1 MIAKSRMP
9 VHESP
14 WGNSSMKN
22 KIHCLTLLMLI
33 VCITG
38 ACSFEPD
45 MDRKK
50 FKSVAVAA
58 QAVKASLTDGA
69 SYEQFGRSLE
79 VLSGEIAALEGKAAT
94 MTEEKLLKAYTTLSE
109 VYQDGHTLWR
119 VKLEFAPFGI
129 VPEGRIY
136 VSQDVEPIV
145 FKYSFPVETHLY
157 KPTGKHWK
165 SISEDSIRI
174 IWSNADSQL
183 KIIEE
188 IANN

>member
-1 MIAKSRMP
+1 MFVFFA
-9 VHESP
+9 
-14 WGNSSMKN
+14 
-22 KIHCLTLLMLI
+22 
-33 VCITG
+33 G
-38 ACSFEPD
+38 ACTFEPD
-45 MDRKK
+45 MDRGK
-50 FKSVAVAA
+50 FKRVSGAA
-58 QAVKASLTDGA
+58 QAVKASLAAGA

-79 VLSGEIAALEGKAAT
+79 SLSGEITTLKGKAAT
-94 MTEEKLLKAYTTLSE
+94 RKEKDLLKAYTTLAE

-129 VPEGRIY
+129 VPDGRIY

-145 FKYSFPVETHLY
+145 FKYSFAVETHLY
-157 KPTGKHWK
+157 QPTGKYWK
-165 SISEDSIRI
+165 SISEDSIQI

>member
-1 MIAKSRMP
+1 MQ
-9 VHESP
+9 
-14 WGNSSMKN
+14 MKN
-22 KIHCLTLLMLI
+22 QKPVLIFLLMFVLF
-33 VCITG
+33 TG

-45 MDRKK
+45 MDRGK

-58 QAVKASLTDGA
+58 QAVKASVAAGA

-94 MTEEKLLKAYTTLSE
+94 RKEENLLKAYTTLLE

-119 VKLEFAPFGI
+119 VKLEFTPFGI

-145 FKYSFPVETHLY
+145 FKYSFPVEPHLY

-188 IANN
+188 IADN

>member
-1 MIAKSRMP
+1 
-9 VHESP
+9 
-14 WGNSSMKN
+14 MKN
-22 KIHCLTLLMLI
+22 KRPVLTLI
-33 VCITG
+33 VMCVILAG
-38 ACSFEPD
+38 ACSFETD
-45 MDRKK
+45 MDRGK
-50 FKSVAVAA
+50 FRKVSGAA

-69 SYEQFGRSLE
+69 SYAQFGRSLE
-79 VLSGEIAALEGKAAT
+79 ALSGEIAALEGKAAT
-94 MTEEKLLKAYTTLSE
+94 RKEENLLKAYTTLLE
-109 VYQDGHTLWR
+109 VYMDGYTLWR
-119 VKLEFAPFGI
+119 VKLEFTPFGI

-183 KIIEE
+183 KIIDE
-188 IANN
+188 IADN

>member
-1 MIAKSRMP
+1 
-9 VHESP
+9 
-14 WGNSSMKN
+14 MKN
-22 KIHCLTLLMLI
+22 QKHILTLLLMFVLF
-33 VCITG
+33 TG
-38 ACSFEPD
+38 ACSSEPD

-50 FKSVAVAA
+50 FKSLAGAA
-58 QAVKASLTDGA
+58 QAVKASLDAGA

-79 VLSGEIAALEGKAAT
+79 ALSGEIATLEGKAAT
-94 MTEEKLLKAYTTLSE
+94 RKEEDLLKAYTTLAE

-119 VKLEFAPFGI
+119 VKLEFALFGI

-157 KPTGKHWK
+157 KPTGKQWR

-188 IANN
+188 IAKN

>member
-1 MIAKSRMP
+1 MTAKSRMAG
-9 VHESP
+9 HKSL
-14 WGNSSMKN
+14 WGNNRMK
-22 KIHCLTLLMLI
+22 KIHGLTLLMLI

-45 MDRKK
+45 MDREK
-50 FKSVAVAA
+50 FKRVSGAA
-58 QAVKASLTDGA
+58 QAVKASLAAGA

-79 VLSGEIAALEGKAAT
+79 ALSGEIAALKGKAAT
-94 MTEEKLLKAYTTLSE
+94 RKEEKLLKAYATLAE
-109 VYQDGHTLWR
+109 VYQDGHTLWKF
-119 VKLEFAPFGI
+119 KLEFAPFGI

-157 KPTGKHWK
+157 KPTGKYWK